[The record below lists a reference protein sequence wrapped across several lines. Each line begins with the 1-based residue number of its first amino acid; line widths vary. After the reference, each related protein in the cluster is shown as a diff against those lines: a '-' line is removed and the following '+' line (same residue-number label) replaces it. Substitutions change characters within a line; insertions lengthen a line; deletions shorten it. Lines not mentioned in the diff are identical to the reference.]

1 MVPLLKAGSR
11 NFIPAPLP
19 PPPPP
24 EITDY
29 NYHESGNCQLANK
42 DHNNLHDTWDHFYF
56 KLITIYTE
64 EIK

>member
-11 NFIPAPLP
+11 NFIPALP
-19 PPPPP
+19 PSPSP